1 MKSGNRWHAFIFH
14 PTTWSN
20 RRGAALLIALTFL
33 VLLSAV
39 VLALFGTTRT
49 DRQNASTFAT
59 GQETMRLADA
69 AVNLVQGQIR
79 DATIQPRVGWASQ
92 PGMIRTFGTSGN
104 ATTAYK
110 LYSSD
115 EMVVSNFGKTQID
128 AETTAMST
136 WNLGAN
142 ATSYNALYCDL
153 NSPAAVRRPQPGDES
168 QTEDA
173 LVFPIADPAAI
184 GAVEGFSANSSVA
197 GTVLGNATTRRLPMP
212 VKWIYVL
219 RDGQMTAPTSGDASK
234 VNFSDSVVPTQS
246 NPIVGRI
253 AFWADD
259 ETCKL
264 NINTASEG
272 SFWDA
277 PKASTLADSRMSIS
291 IPVAGEFHRIA
302 GHPATTSLSPALRDI
317 IPAPE
322 ALFTGID
329 AGRSVINNSGF
340 PSLIGSGGDEFYNR
354 YISYINLTPR
364 INWQTTTG
372 DHFTISLTSK
382 VPKNSRAGTRRTA
395 VLDDGLG
402 PSTPIISWGTD
413 PEWREDANLLPTAAN
428 YPNDPIVPDGDRL
441 YATSDELLFR
451 PDRQLNNSLLTATEV
466 SRRDFFLTAN
476 SRAPETTL
484 FGTPR
489 ISLWPIN
496 TLSYTST
503 PLPDANQ
510 PDRNAKDRLINFCAT
525 AGNKT
530 YSFERS
536 VASQDGTA
544 TTTSTSSTDLQR
556 NSLATVR
563 QPADSTTADS
573 SLPRNRALVDYLRN
587 LGRNQIPAAGGSFAA
602 KWGSAGLDRAIAQ
615 AFDIMRAKTSSDY
628 VSLGSE
634 AVRFAASFINPR
646 KKLAPNENEDHGSG
660 PRGYVLPAQLAD
672 SPESKGAGATL
683 HVTEVPIIFMA
694 SEIENTYNA
703 TGNNS
708 LSFEFDPGIAG
719 TGDTTPITNIFSAI
733 KVVETTAPDG
743 RPTWRHDPSSM
754 KTLSVN
760 RSSATSVKFEFRG
773 IFKETSNGDTV
784 SYELQQGELK
794 VIDPSGSP
802 TPNEGAPADPTPP
815 LPLPPFDP
823 GTQASIDGTAL
834 DGDLLLGSAG
844 PPVIQT
850 KGNRGAFE
858 RILIEPANPIT
869 IATGFTNLPSSN
881 PGFLLNALDHYKSGS
896 GFVYKNNAGNDVTA
910 GQYDNF
916 SVKAGFN
923 NWSPRGFKNI
933 NITNNSTIL
942 TGQQTT
948 KVRAF
953 LLPQLFNANPT
964 PLINAPGMQMELLGG
979 NDLKINGTSLFR
991 ATAVSRFGGMVN
1003 HRMHAALSS
1012 SLPNHQYQFVCAGS
1026 QSIYSPIL
1034 FRDMFDSSGPNNSIN
1049 PIKFP
1054 DSTATAHIDSNYPFV
1069 SEEIP
1074 VTGMTMNFEGA
1085 LVRLR
1090 LKGWGTAAAPESAD
1104 VYQTINLRFP
1114 SVSSLAVPQHLTEG
1128 VRWERGGALTYF
1140 TNSQGSGGTI
1150 VDGSASDSG
1159 LTRQTKD
1166 ATYKF
1171 PIRPLIWGDNGGFE
1185 NYNHGNTLALWKRMR
1200 GNGNSQKFT
1209 SNIIRPGDVVLS
1221 MRLDTSASGPT
1232 RGDLRL
1238 LALQTTVPESWFTPG
1253 PDYGQCTQQLPGNAA
1268 YSLGP
1273 NGPAFRGRFGHTLQC
1288 DSYRANAYGYQGD
1301 IGWKMATNG
1310 NSLSRSVEI
1319 SNNSP
1324 STLIPGITFGT
1335 YARPLL
1341 TLDQQGVFMAGN
1353 KSGDWAS
1360 GVGSNPD
1367 GAYLHSPDSGSAST
1381 ILGGYYG
1388 FIDAQQVRYVETGK
1402 SYEPNRSV
1410 PSGGFLGS
1418 ILTTDNAGTP
1428 QGWQSLL
1435 FNPSPSAASG
1445 HPGFASPRDHLFLDN
1460 FWMPVADP
1468 YPISDPLST
1477 AGKVNLNAQM
1487 LPFTNLERTTALRGA
1502 LKALMVGAIDDS
1514 LPNYSTTSLHSGRPK
1529 TYKMN
1534 NAGRTLIEPTIRF
1547 DVDRDET
1554 IKALNQQFTDGEIYP
1569 SASAVSEIPLVPR
1582 GRTATN
1588 VSSWWNTNRPTSD
1601 TLREQPYTALLS
1613 RVTTKSNTFNV
1624 HYRVQALRQPP
1635 RPGRNWAEWEEARDQ
1650 VVGEYRGS
1658 TTIERFL
1665 DSNAKIPDYTDT
1677 TKVNLSGNY
1686 DPIDKFYR
1694 WRVLSQNQFAP

>member
-1 MKSGNRWHAFIFH
+1 MHRKALLRIPKPIFPFL
-14 PTTWSN
+14 PTQS
-20 RRGAALLIALTFL
+20 RGAALLIALAFL

-59 GQETMRLADA
+59 GQETLRLADA

-92 PGMIRTFGTSGN
+92 PGMIRTFGN

-184 GAVEGFSANSSVA
+184 GAVEGFSANTSVA

-402 PSTPIISWGTD
+402 LSTPIISWGTD

-602 KWGSAGLDRAIAQ
+602 KWGSAGLDRAIVQ

-672 SPESKGAGATL
+672 SPESKGAGATF

-694 SEIENTYNA
+694 SEIQNIYATNSKLEFAFNPGIADSGDTSSNTDKLTLVGSFGKLEA
-703 TGNNS
+703 TAGA
-708 LSFEFDPGIAG
+708 SFEF
-719 TGDTTPITNIFSAI
+719 TG
-733 KVVETTAPDG
+733 G
-743 RPTWRHDPSSM
+743 
-754 KTLSVN
+754 
-760 RSSATSVKFEFRG
+760 FR
-773 IFKETSNGDTV
+773 EQSNGDSV
-784 SYELQQGELK
+784 SYTLESGELK
-794 VIDPSGSP
+794 K
-802 TPNEGAPADPTPP
+802 
-815 LPLPPFDP
+815 
-823 GTQASIDGTAL
+823 TAGNATL
-834 DGDLLLGSAG
+834 DGISINA
-844 PPVIQT
+844 T
-850 KGNRGAFE
+850 
-858 RILIEPANPIT
+858 T
-869 IATGFTNLPSSN
+869 IVTISTADNLSISTGYTTTSF
-881 PGFLLNALDHYKSGS
+881 
-896 GFVYKNNAGNDVTA
+896 
-910 GQYDNF
+910 YDNF
-916 SVKAGFN
+916 RIRSNASGWSVNAIN
-923 NWSPRGFKNI
+923 NLSVASGNI
-933 NITNNSTIL
+933 
-942 TGQQTT
+942 TGQQTN

-991 ATAVSRFGGMVN
+991 VTAVSRFGGMVN
-1003 HRMHAALSS
+1003 HRMNAALSS
-1012 SLPNHQYQFVCAGS
+1012 SFPSHQYQFVCAGS

-1034 FRDMFDSSGPNNSIN
+1034 FKDMFASWGPNNSIN

-1150 VDGSASDSG
+1150 VDGSASDGGS
-1159 LTRQTKD
+1159 TRQTKD
-1166 ATYKF
+1166 ATFKF
-1171 PIRPLIWGDNGGFE
+1171 PIRPQIWGDDGGLDDFSR
-1185 NYNHGNTLALWKRMR
+1185 GNTLALWKRMR
-1200 GNGNSQKFT
+1200 GNGNGQKFT

-1238 LALQTTVPESWFTPG
+1238 LALQTTVPEAWFAPG
-1253 PDYGQCTQQLPGNAA
+1253 TDYGQCTQQLPGNSA

-1288 DSYRANAYGYQGD
+1288 DSYRANQYGYQGD
-1301 IGWKMATNG
+1301 IGWRMATNG
-1310 NSLSRSVEI
+1310 NSLSRLVDV

-1324 STLIPGITFGT
+1324 STLISGIAFGI

-1588 VSSWWNTNRPTSD
+1588 VSSWWNTNRATSD

-1613 RVTTKSNTFNV
+1613 RVTTKSNTFTV

-1635 RPGRNWAEWEEARDQ
+1635 RPGRNWAEWDEARDQ

-1665 DSNAKIPDYTDT
+1665 DPNAQNIPDYTQ
-1677 TKVNLSGNY
+1677 VNLSSNY

-1694 WRVLSQNQFAP
+1694 WRVLSQKQFAP